1 MFRRL
6 RLTVGLALVLLSL
19 LAIPQAPAPWGLG
32 TAPRGAWTRTC
43 S

>member
-1 MFRRL
+1 MFRKL

-19 LAIPQAPAPWGLG
+19 LAIPQAPAPWGLRDG
-32 TAPRGAWTRTC
+32 TPRRLDKNC